1 MATTRF
7 NVVLDIPLSNAQ
19 KAAIN
24 KDIQA
29 VVSKHVAKIDLG
41 AIWGAKR
48 IPKKEWLGIWLKRFR
63 TSDALKNSITF
74 NQFKVR

>member
-7 NVVLDIPLSNAQ
+7 NVVLDVPLTNAQ

-48 IPKKEWLGIWLKRFR
+48 IPRKEWLGIWLKRFG
-63 TSDALKNSITF
+63 TTAALKNSVTF
-74 NQFKVR
+74 NQFRTR